1 MFQKNIKTNS
11 NKKTK
16 NNSKMKKNNKK
27 WVFIITIW
35 TFILAIGVSLVS
47 EIILRNFNIIFALL
61 SLIFVI
67 IFGVFFD
74 IIGIAVTASD
84 EKTFHSM
91 AANKILEAKYAVKL
105 VRNAGRVSNFCN
117 DVIGDISGIVSGA
130 AGTIIVIKLVNEY
143 GFTKGAVLSVI
154 MSGLIASL
162 TVGGKAIGK
171 EFAIKQSDKIIFF
184 AAKFVMI
191 LDMKFKINILPE
203 PRSNKN
209 K

>member
-1 MFQKNIKTNS
+1 MKLNK
-11 NKKTK
+11 NKKT
-16 NNSKMKKNNKK
+16 NNNKVKKSNRK
-27 WVFIITIW
+27 WVLIITLW
-35 TFILAIGVSLVS
+35 TFVLAIGVSLIS
-47 EIILRNFNIIFALL
+47 EVILRNFNIFFAFIC
-61 SLIFVI
+61 LIFVI

-91 AANKILEAKYAVKL
+91 AANKIKEAKYAVKL
-105 VRNAGRVSNFCN
+105 VKNAGRVSNFCN

-130 AGTIIVIKLVNEY
+130 AGTIIVMKLVSEY
-143 GFTKGAVLSVI
+143 GLTKGAILSVI

-171 EFAIKQSDKIIFF
+171 EIALKKSDNIIFF
-184 AAKFVMI
+184 TAKFVMI
-191 LDMKFKINILPE
+191 LDIKLKINILPE
-203 PRSNKN
+203 QKNNKN

>member
-1 MFQKNIKTNS
+1 MSHKNMKLNKNKRTN
-11 NKKTK
+11 
-16 NNSKMKKNNKK
+16 NNKVKKSNRK
-27 WVFIITIW
+27 WVLIITLW
-35 TFILAIGVSLVS
+35 TFVLAIGVSLIS
-47 EIILRNFNIIFALL
+47 EIILRNFNIFFAFIC
-61 SLIFVI
+61 LIFVI

-91 AANKILEAKYAVKL
+91 AANKIKEAKYAVKL
-105 VRNAGRVSNFCN
+105 VKNAGRVSNFCN

-130 AGTIIVIKLVNEY
+130 AGTIIVMKLVSEY
-143 GFTKGAVLSVI
+143 GITKGAILSVI

-171 EFAIKQSDKIIFF
+171 EIALKKSDNIIFF
-184 AAKFVMI
+184 TAKFVMI
-191 LDMKFKINILPE
+191 LDIKLKINILPE
-203 PRSNKN
+203 QKNNKN

>member
-1 MFQKNIKTNS
+1 MSHKNMKLNKNKRTN
-11 NKKTK
+11 
-16 NNSKMKKNNKK
+16 NNKVKKSNRK
-27 WVFIITIW
+27 WVLIITLW
-35 TFILAIGVSLVS
+35 TFVLAIGVSLIS
-47 EIILRNFNIIFALL
+47 EVILRNFNIFFAFIC
-61 SLIFVI
+61 LIFVI

-91 AANKILEAKYAVKL
+91 AANKIKEAKYAVKL
-105 VRNAGRVSNFCN
+105 VKNAGRVSNFCN

-130 AGTIIVIKLVNEY
+130 AGTIIVMKLVSEY
-143 GFTKGAVLSVI
+143 GLTKGAILSVI

-171 EFAIKQSDKIIFF
+171 EIALKKSDNIIFF
-184 AAKFVMI
+184 TAKFVMI
-191 LDMKFKINILPE
+191 LDIKLRINILPE
-203 PRSNKN
+203 QKNNKN

>member
-1 MFQKNIKTNS
+1 MSHKNMKLNKNKRTN
-11 NKKTK
+11 
-16 NNSKMKKNNKK
+16 NNKVKKSNRK
-27 WVFIITIW
+27 WVLIITLW
-35 TFILAIGVSLVS
+35 TFVLAIGVSLIS
-47 EIILRNFNIIFALL
+47 EVILRNFNIFFAFIC
-61 SLIFVI
+61 LIFVI

-91 AANKILEAKYAVKL
+91 AANKIKEAKYAVKL
-105 VRNAGRVSNFCN
+105 VKNAGRVSNFCN

-130 AGTIIVIKLVNEY
+130 AGTIIVMKLVSEY
-143 GFTKGAVLSVI
+143 GLTKGAILSVI

-171 EFAIKQSDKIIFF
+171 EIALKKSDNIIFF
-184 AAKFVMI
+184 TAKFVMI
-191 LDMKFKINILPE
+191 LDIKLKINILPE
-203 PRSNKN
+203 QKNNKN

>member
-1 MFQKNIKTNS
+1 MKLNKNKRTN
-11 NKKTK
+11 
-16 NNSKMKKNNKK
+16 NNKVKKSNRK
-27 WVFIITIW
+27 WVLIITLW
-35 TFILAIGVSLVS
+35 TFVLAIGVSLIS
-47 EIILRNFNIIFALL
+47 EVILRNFNIFFAFIC
-61 SLIFVI
+61 LIFVI

-91 AANKILEAKYAVKL
+91 AANKIKEAKYAVKL
-105 VRNAGRVSNFCN
+105 VKNAGRVSNFCN

-130 AGTIIVIKLVNEY
+130 AGTIIVMKLVSEY
-143 GFTKGAVLSVI
+143 GLTKGAILSVI

-171 EFAIKQSDKIIFF
+171 EIALKKSDNIIFF
-184 AAKFVMI
+184 TAKFVMI
-191 LDMKFKINILPE
+191 LDIKLKINILPE
-203 PRSNKN
+203 QKNNKN